1 MFTMAMFNFYQ
12 LISFLHYRMFER
24 KVGGRVSSCVRE
36 KFCRVLS
43 IEPAPEQEHTVRG
56 GPGHVAPP
64 ALQVGLQLQGVGG
77 GPGDPGKGLTVLPD
91 LRVGAGGVLAS
102 ARGES

>member
-1 MFTMAMFNFYQ
+1 
-12 LISFLHYRMFER
+12 MFEG
-24 KVGGRVSSCVRE
+24 KVDCGVSSGVRE
-36 KFCRVLS
+36 QFCRVLS

-77 GPGDPGKGLTVLPD
+77 GPGALAEGDA
-91 LRVGAGGVLAS
+91 GAGGGGGVAS
-102 ARGES
+102 AAHQPSLGVGEPGYIYTSTYLHI

>member
-1 MFTMAMFNFYQ
+1 MFNFYQ
-12 LISFLHYRMFER
+12 LISFLHYRMFEG
-24 KVGGRVSSCVRE
+24 KVDCGVSSCVGE

-56 GPGHVAPP
+56 GPGRVAPP

-77 GPGDPGKGLTVLPD
+77 GPGAPGECLTVRPD

-102 ARGES
+102 ARAQP